1 MADKLPY
8 SKNIAKVVREGVKKG
23 VSKRTIFSQIQ
34 KYQHAPKSTTTFYKL
49 YGQDIADVEAD
60 IVGQVGNK
68 VVEQALAGDFKSQ
81 ELFLRSKGGWSPTAT
96 NIEVEADSVEEQEN
110 SAIEDLIQM
119 LGFKDEPEEVTKEE

>member
-1 MADKLPY
+1 MADKIPY
-8 SKNIAKVVREGVKKG
+8 SKNIAKVVRDGVKRG

-34 KYQHAPKSTTTFYKL
+34 KYQHAPKSTATFYKL

-96 NIEVEADSVEEQEN
+96 NIEVEADSVDDIDN
-110 SAIEDLIQM
+110 SAIEDLMRHLNIT
-119 LGFKDEPEEVTKEE
+119 DEEE

>member
-81 ELFLRSKGGWSPTAT
+81 ELFLRSKGGWSPKSTEET
-96 NIEVEADSVEEQEN
+96 REIGTEEQETDRAVEALMRALGK
-110 SAIEDLIQM
+110 SEED
-119 LGFKDEPEEVTKEE
+119 

>member
-1 MADKLPY
+1 MADKIPY
-8 SKNIAKVVREGVKKG
+8 SKNIAKVVRDGVKRG

-96 NIEVEADSVEEQEN
+96 NIEVEADSVDDIDN
-110 SAIEDLIQM
+110 SAIEDLLRHLNII
-119 LGFKDEPEEVTKEE
+119 DKEE